1 MKKTNVRLSALFV
14 VFLMLASVTLHAQ
27 SKFVKH
33 LQGYNDQPYHFGF
46 VLGFDQMLFSIK
58 PVNNL
63 YSYKIWGGGTVNNP
77 NAETEIPDM
86 NSDDYYRVKSLTA
99 NSSPGFSVGILG
111 NLRLQKYLDLR
122 FIPTIAFGSRK
133 LVYEIAKS
141 SQFFT
146 PSQKGDTTFFVNKQL
161 NSTYLIFPLLLKYR
175 SWRSNN
181 VGAYFIGGVS
191 YSIDMAAA
199 KRIHQ
204 SANNG
209 VVKTLTHDAQ
219 VQMGA
224 GFDFYTNYFKLGIE
238 AKMLYGLKN
247 LIINEGDIYSGSI
260 NTLHSKVFMLSFT
273 FE

>member
-1 MKKTNVRLSALFV
+1 MKKTNARLSALFV
-14 VFLMLASVTLHAQ
+14 VFLMFFTSVNLNAQ
-27 SKFVKH
+27 DKYVKH

-46 VLGFDQMLFSIK
+46 VLGFDQMLYSMK
-58 PVNNL
+58 TVNNL
-63 YSYKIWGGGTVNNP
+63 YAYKVWTGEN
-77 NAETEIPDM
+77 EIPDM
-86 NSDDYYRVKSLTA
+86 NPNMYYRVRSLTS

-111 NLRLQKYLDLR
+111 NLRLRKYLDLR
-122 FIPTIAFGSRK
+122 FIPTIAFGSRT
-133 LVYEIAKS
+133 LAYNIAQS
-141 SQFFT
+141 SRPDFFNN
-146 PSQKGDTTFFVNKQL
+146 PDTTFSVNKQM

-199 KRIHQ
+199 KKIHQ

-219 VQMGA
+219 VQLGA